1 MKLKFYAPFLAFL
14 AIVFA
19 ISAPVRAQEGE
30 PIVIDEVIAQV
41 NNDVVTLSMVRKA
54 SADALES
61 FKQSGVDEK
70 KAAEEVAKRQSEII
84 LSLIDE
90 QLLAQKSKDI
100 GLDDGIEGE
109 VNRELLRIAGE
120 YKVKTLDEL
129 YELMRRSGVQP
140 ESVRRT
146 LRLQYTRDLV
156 LRQDL
161 YQPLYFEPELPQ
173 VQAYFE
179 KNRDKFKRPEAVE
192 LSEIFLELAGKPE
205 AAVLD
210 KAKQIVAEA
219 RQPKADFVAL
229 AVANSERPGPDGRP
243 LAPQNKG
250 KVGKFTVPDL
260 NPEIAAAIKNVPAGG
275 VAEPLKTAEGYV
287 ILRVDTRVV
296 GSDASTFNEDQ
307 VRQAMLAEKADAART
322 KYLAKLRQEA
332 YLKVADSYRP
342 TVDPLLYK
350 DAPAPGD
357 AAVNDKPGKK
367 GKDKKDKKK
376 S

>member
-1 MKLKFYAPFLAFL
+1 MKLKFYAPVLAFL
-14 AIVFA
+14 AIAFA
-19 ISAPVRAQEGE
+19 VSVPVRAQEGE

-54 SADALES
+54 SAEALES

-140 ESVRRT
+140 ETVRRT
-146 LRLQYTRDLV
+146 LRLQYTRDMV

-179 KNRDKFKRPEAVE
+179 KNREQTIAHV
-192 LSEIFLELAGKPE
+192 
-205 AAVLD
+205 
-210 KAKQIVAEA
+210 
-219 RQPKADFVAL
+219 
-229 AVANSERPGPDGRP
+229 PG
-243 LAPQNKG
+243 
-250 KVGKFTVPDL
+250 TW
-260 NPEIAAAIKNVPAGG
+260 
-275 VAEPLKTAEGYV
+275 
-287 ILRVDTRVV
+287 
-296 GSDASTFNEDQ
+296 ASN
-307 VRQAMLAEKADAART
+307 
-322 KYLAKLRQEA
+322 
-332 YLKVADSYRP
+332 
-342 TVDPLLYK
+342 
-350 DAPAPGD
+350 
-357 AAVNDKPGKK
+357 
-367 GKDKKDKKK
+367 
-376 S
+376 